1 MHENAPILQATRR
14 DRVGS
19 RYSKRLREQGKLP
32 AILYGHG
39 EEPVPVAFDAN
50 ETISHIRKGEK
61 VFRIEMDG
69 SSGTALLRDL
79 QFDYLGSNI
88 IHADFAR
95 VDLNER
101 VHSSVRVRLI
111 GDAVGL
117 KQAGAI
123 LMHPVTEIDV
133 ECVLAE
139 LPDFIEVDVAD
150 LDAGH
155 AIYVRDVQLPSDSMK
170 LLSDPNGVVA
180 QIVIQAA
187 AKTAEEEA
195 APTEAA
201 QPEVI
206 TEKKEEKEEGG
217 KE

>member
-1 MHENAPILQATRR
+1 MHENAPVLQATRR
-14 DRVGS
+14 ERVGS
-19 RYSKRLREQGKLP
+19 RYCKRLREQGKLP

-39 EEPVPVAFDAN
+39 EEPVPVAFNAV
-50 ETISHIRKGEK
+50 EAISHIRKGEK

-69 SSGTALLRDL
+69 ASGTALLRDL

-101 VHSSVRVRLI
+101 VHSSVRIRLI
-111 GDAVGL
+111 GEAVGL

-139 LPDFIEVDVAD
+139 LPDFIEVDVSA

-170 LLSDPNGVVA
+170 LLGDPNGVVA
-180 QIVIQAA
+180 QIVIQTA

-195 APTEAA
+195 APTEGV

-206 TEKKEEKEEGG
+206 TEKKQEKEEGD